1 MPQAGVQALERQTDL
16 ESVVNKK
23 DQSSD
28 YYFISMNTLIKQTIV

>member
-1 MPQAGVQALERQTDL
+1 MMKHRFHFLTNNEL